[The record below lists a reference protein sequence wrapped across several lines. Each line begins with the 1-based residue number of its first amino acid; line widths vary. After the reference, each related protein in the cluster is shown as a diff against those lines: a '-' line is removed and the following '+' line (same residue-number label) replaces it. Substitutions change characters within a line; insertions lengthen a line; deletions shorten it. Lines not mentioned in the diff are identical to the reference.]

1 MVNILVP
8 INWIF
13 LDDEGEESRPSA
25 ERSQHGVMWG
35 RLGSNGVETG
45 GGGTPS
51 PLKVQAEG
59 RKAVLLEPLEL
70 SKLKIQR
77 AVMAIHKS
85 ILSKTLR

>member
-1 MVNILVP
+1 MTKGRNHDPLPNALSMGSCGVGWDRMGSKP
-8 INWIF
+8 
-13 LDDEGEESRPSA
+13 GE
-25 ERSQHGVMWG
+25 
-35 RLGSNGVETG
+35 
-45 GGGTPS
+45 GGTPS